1 VSPLHWLSLSLSV
14 RHCQVDPAPS
24 RSHVSATVFPSLSL
38 SLSLAATW
46 GPTVNPH
53 GFFPILASSVPAQ
66 DAGANS
72 GLRRAK
78 DLRSGRLGPPHP
90 SPSAGRCV
98 VMPGPSGVSTS
109 FVRAAVCRQPR
120 QSNPFPSGFLCRRCL
135 SRLPLG
141 ARSSRVA
148 AVAEPHYHVTQDKR
162 AKTRPLH
169 EPFPP
174 HSLHTAGAVCCT
186 LLAASLA
193 AVCGEHVRPTQPRF
207 ARPCDAPTQS
217 PHFAL
222 PRVRVRVHW
231 RRPPLH
237 PMPRTAATSRSSTSG
252 KSAALHA
259 LHAQLALPLFATL
272 RWHSCLTARMHAPA
286 PSLRSRARLRSA
298 APSTTPMP
306 SRPIRG
312 TASAGIKGL
321 PLPLA
326 RTPHHQSSS
335 SSKCRLLPCFLP
347 FCAVTVVVDSSP

>member
-1 VSPLHWLSLSLSV
+1 LS
-14 RHCQVDPAPS
+14 
-24 RSHVSATVFPSLSL
+24 
-38 SLSLAATW
+38 
-46 GPTVNPH
+46 
-53 GFFPILASSVPAQ
+53 
-66 DAGANS
+66 
-72 GLRRAK
+72 
-78 DLRSGRLGPPHP
+78 
-90 SPSAGRCV
+90 
-98 VMPGPSGVSTS
+98 
-109 FVRAAVCRQPR
+109 
-120 QSNPFPSGFLCRRCL
+120 
-135 SRLPLG
+135 LG

-148 AVAEPHYHVTQDKR
+148 AVAEPHYHVTQDKC

-193 AVCGEHVRPTQPRF
+193 AVRGERVRPTQPRF
-207 ARPCDAPTQS
+207 ARPCDVPTQS

-222 PRVRVRVHW
+222 PHVRVRLHW

-286 PSLRSRARLRSA
+286 PSLCSRARLRSA
-298 APSTTPMP
+298 APSTTPTP

-321 PLPLA
+321 PY
-326 RTPHHQSSS
+326 
-335 SSKCRLLPCFLP
+335 LLPTPPVVFLQ
-347 FCAVTVVVDSSP
+347 